1 MTLFQ
6 RQIKPHVHAQ
16 NGLCP
21 LCEQP
26 IGQDIARRIEAR
38 MREQQ
43 EAVIAQ
49 ARAEMAVAADQAVA
63 AARSEA
69 KAQAEAAAMARLADL
84 QARLAQVEQSR
95 AEQAAAAERALIAA
109 RNEAKVQAEA
119 AAMASLADIQARLA
133 QAEQARAEAA
143 GQIAAL
149 KAEQQAAVEK
159 RVAEIE
165 ETLTRQKE
173 DLQREKE
180 TAVLAEKAKV
190 LKLTSELADLQ
201 RKLEGKS
208 AHELGEGSEID
219 LFEQLRAAFEG
230 DRIQRVPKGVN
241 GADVIHEVVHN
252 GRTCGKIVY
261 DAKNRDAWQNGF
273 AVKLNADKLAQGAD
287 HAILSSNKFP
297 RDKRE
302 IHLQDGVIVAAP
314 ARVLAIVEI
323 LRDQLIRLIRGARQQ
338 RAARRQDRGPLRLHH
353 LRALQAADRAGGG
366 PGRQDARPRQQG
378 AGGAPAPVGPAQE
391 ADPRRAEGPRRPLLR
406 DRPHHRHGRQ
416 RSGGRPGRI
425 AGAPSRD
432 EPTARAGS
440 RRASAPQQRCGGQG
454 ACAAMSSEL
463 WVGLG
468 CTPASQSLI
477 GHACA
482 SPLFRPPRAPI
493 SLTRGPK
500 KTPSGSSRPRITS

>member
-6 RQIKPHVHAQ
+6 LNRQIKPHVHVQ
-16 NGLCP
+16 GSCP

-43 EAVIAQ
+43 EAVLAQ

-69 KAQAEAAAMARLADL
+69 TAQAEAAAMGKLADV
-84 QARLAQVEQSR
+84 QVRLAQAEQTR
-95 AEQAAAAERALIAA
+95 AQQAAAAERALIAA

-119 AAMASLADIQARLA
+119 SLADVQARLA
-133 QAEQARAEAA
+133 QAEQARADAA

-159 RVAEIE
+159 RVAEIQ
-165 ETLTRQKE
+165 ETLARQKE

-201 RKLEGKS
+201 RRLEGKS
-208 AHELGEGSEID
+208 AHELGEGSEVD
-219 LFEQLRAAFEG
+219 LFEQLRAVFEG

-314 ARVLAIVEI
+314 ARVPAIVEI
-323 LRDQLIRLIRGARQQ
+323 LRDQLIRLHELRVSNDRRDGKTEELYAFITSEQCRQLIGQ
-338 RAARRQDRGPLRLHH
+338 VES
-353 LRALQAADRAGGG
+353 QAGKMLDLDTRE
-366 PGRQDARPRQQG
+366 
-378 AGGAPAPVGPAQE
+378 QE
-391 ADPRRAEGPRRPLLR
+391 AHRRLWDQRKKLIHAVQKARSDLSFEIDRIVGTAGNGPEDDPAE
-406 DRPHHRHGRQ
+406 
-416 RSGGRPGRI
+416 
-425 AGAPSRD
+425 
-432 EPTARAGS
+432 
-440 RRASAPQQRCGGQG
+440 
-454 ACAAMSSEL
+454 
-463 WVGLG
+463 
-468 CTPASQSLI
+468 
-477 GHACA
+477 
-482 SPLFRPPRAPI
+482 
-493 SLTRGPK
+493 
-500 KTPSGSSRPRITS
+500 